1 MKTGQFGDE
10 INRSSFVRHEKNLGR
25 ATMGR
30 FAENEINRRQNRF
43 TVGIERN
50 SVPHVSIEDCPV
62 MLGIRSDN
70 FMQAVNEYQ

>member
-1 MKTGQFGDE
+1 
-10 INRSSFVRHEKNLGR
+10 
-25 ATMGR
+25 MGR